1 MITIE
6 NKDVFVK
13 LLRKDEKAAFELLR
27 DKGNYYQELTI
38 GEQKYK
44 VFAKVPDELFTKNA
58 SPLLPEGYAAL
69 IVADVCCGKK
79 EVARTDFKN
88 WFFLG
93 DADFQ
98 GARFSGVA
106 GFSGATF
113 TGVADFR
120 GVKFSQYADFQG
132 ATFKEFKDSLKC

>member
-1 MITIE
+1 MMTIQDK
-6 NKDVFVK
+6 NVFV
-13 LLRKDEKAAFELLR
+13 ELLKKDKDAALAMLK
-27 DKGNYYQELTI
+27 DKGNYYQEIKI

-44 VFAKVPDELFTKNA
+44 VFTEAPDELFTKNS

-69 IVADVCCGKK
+69 IVADVRCGKK

-120 GVKFSQYADFQG
+120 GAKFSQYADFQG

>member
-1 MITIE
+1 MMTIQDKNAFVE
-6 NKDVFVK
+6 LLKKDK
-13 LLRKDEKAAFELLR
+13 EAAFEMLK
-27 DKGNYYQELTI
+27 DKGSYYQELTI

-44 VFAKVPDELFTKNA
+44 VFSEAPDELFTKNA
-58 SPLLPEGYAAL
+58 SPLLPEGYAAFIL
-69 IVADVCCGKK
+69 TDVCCGKK
-79 EVARTDFKN
+79 EVVRTDFKN

-98 GARFSGVA
+98 GAKFSGVA

-120 GVKFSQYADFQG
+120 GAKFSQYADFQG
-132 ATFKEFKDSLKC
+132 ATFKEFKDSFKC